1 MNRNQVNKTPVP
13 GAAVPVDLARRDFL
27 EKAVAG
33 TATALAPALMLPGT
47 ARAAGRIIKVGF
59 VSPRTGPLAPF
70 GEGDE
75 YVIAALKTML
85 VRGVVINGATY
96 PIQIIAKDSQ
106 SNPNR
111 AAEVAS
117 SLIKSD
123 KVDLMLAA
131 STADTVNPVAD
142 QCELNRVPMVS
153 TDCPWQPYYF
163 GRGGKPDKG
172 FEWTYHFFWGLEDV
186 ISVFLNMWN
195 SVPTNK
201 VVGVLWPN
209 DAEGNAFGDVKAGF
223 PPALA
228 KAGYQM
234 IDGGRFP
241 ANTADFTAQINMF
254 KRAGVEILS
263 GALTP
268 PAFATFWT
276 QAAQQGFRPKIASVA
291 KGLLFPAAVQ
301 SLGNRAIGLTTEVWW
316 SPNHPYKSGLTGETA
331 GQFCAAW
338 EAATNKPWTQPL
350 GFRHALIEVAV
361 DIFKRTANI
370 DSREAIRDA
379 IRTTNYQ
386 SIVGP
391 IAWSGNPV
399 KNVTKTPL
407 VGGQWIAGKKFKHD
421 LVIVNNDTEK
431 TIPLQQKVADLP
443 QS

>member
-1 MNRNQVNKTPVP
+1 MTRYQADETQVL
-13 GAAVPVDLARRDFL
+13 GAASPTDLTRRDFL

-33 TATALAPALMLPGT
+33 TASVLAPALLLPGT
-47 ARAAGRIIKVGF
+47 ARAAGRILKVGF

-75 YVIAALKTML
+75 YVIAALKPML
-85 VRGVVINGATY
+85 ARGIVVNGTTY

-111 AAEVAS
+111 ATEVAS

-172 FEWTYHFFWGLEDV
+172 FDWTYHFFWGLEDV
-186 ISVFLNMWN
+186 IAVFLNMWN
-195 SVPTNK
+195 SIPTNK

-209 DAEGNAFGDVKAGF
+209 DAEGNAFGDVKVGF
-223 PPALA
+223 PPALS
-228 KAGYQM
+228 KAGYRM

-241 ANTADFTAQINMF
+241 ASTADFTAQINMF
-254 KRAGVEILS
+254 KRGGVEILS

-331 GQFCAAW
+331 AQFCAAW
-338 EAATNKPWTQPL
+338 EGATNKPWTQPL

-361 DIFKRTANI
+361 DIFKRTRNL
-370 DSREAIRDA
+370 DSPDAIREAIRA
-379 IRTTNYQ
+379 TNYQ

-391 IAWSGNPV
+391 ISWSGSPV

-431 TIPLQQKVADLP
+431 TIPLQQKIIALP
-443 QS
+443 QG